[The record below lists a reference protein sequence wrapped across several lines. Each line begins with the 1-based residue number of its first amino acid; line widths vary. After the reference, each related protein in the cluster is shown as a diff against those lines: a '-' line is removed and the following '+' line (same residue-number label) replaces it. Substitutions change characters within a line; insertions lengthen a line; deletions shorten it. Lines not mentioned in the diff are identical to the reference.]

1 MIVIREK
8 EESTKKNRKLKE
20 KKNRKLK
27 EKKNRKPTCRNQIYD
42 INKRMTNGSI
52 EEEQESDTRTK
63 ILIQRD
69 PTQENKKKQKRER
82 ERERGWRVTVDEFS
96 TLNVTPLQA

>member
-69 PTQENKKKQKRER
+69 PTQENKKKQKRKY
-82 ERERGWRVTVDEFS
+82 
-96 TLNVTPLQA
+96 LL

>member
-69 PTQENKKKQKRER
+69 PTQENKKKHILEKRQKK
-82 ERERGWRVTVDEFS
+82 TNLNQ
-96 TLNVTPLQA
+96 TLCSKRTM